1 MIFFFLMLK
10 EVFSYHMGWLSL
22 GGLISVL
29 GGYVQWEQACHARA
43 VQLLSS
49 VSTGC
54 AEDVYERE
62 VCPLQSHRPGR
73 LRLYQS
79 HCYETTSVD
88 VPQLL

>member
-1 MIFFFLMLK
+1 VIFFFLMLK

-54 AEDVYERE
+54 AEDVYERGL
-62 VCPLQSHRPGR
+62 P
-73 LRLYQS
+73 
-79 HCYETTSVD
+79 TA
-88 VPQLL
+88 VPQTRQAKVVSKPLL